1 MKNAGWDFSIG
12 SQGTGTVRS
21 VPAVKPPQARERK
34 ADGRYNQVTPERL
47 SESSNKRL
55 SPGNALHES
64 RENYFLKDGRNLYHD
79 EHLESNP
86 EDVILSLSLCA
97 PLLFLL
103 LLYLCMY
110 LVPVASRFTDLIY
123 IIGKGL
129 M

>member
-34 ADGRYNQVTPERL
+34 AEGRYNQVTPERL

-64 RENYFLKDGRNLYHD
+64 REDYFLKDGRNLYHD

-86 EDVILSLSLCA
+86 EDVILSLSL
-97 PLLFLL
+97 LL
-103 LLYLCMY
+103 LLYLCTY
-110 LVPVASRFTDLIY
+110 SIPVASRFPDLIY
-123 IIGKGL
+123 IISKGL